1 MTILNCNL
9 IDSEAVTRGVLWK
22 KVFLEIS
29 HKFTRKHLCQ
39 SLFFNKVAGL
49 RPVTLLKKRLW
60 HRCFPV
66 YFAIFIRTPFYKTSL
81 DDCFYWFPTSRINLL
96 ETLMIANDDSMIPI
110 HINRNQLMISLRE
123 KCPNTEF
130 FLVLTFLY
138 SVRIQENTDQKNL
151 RISKLFTQCLF

>member
-1 MTILNCNL
+1 
-9 IDSEAVTRGVLWK
+9 
-22 KVFLEIS
+22 
-29 HKFTRKHLCQ
+29 
-39 SLFFNKVAGL
+39 
-49 RPVTLLKKRLW
+49 
-60 HRCFPV
+60 
-66 YFAIFIRTPFYKTSL
+66 
-81 DDCFYWFPTSRINLL
+81 
-96 ETLMIANDDSMIPI
+96 MIANDDSMIPI